1 MNAQSPAPVQGAI
14 PVHNANSR
22 IFPIVIVGHVD
33 HGKSTLIG
41 RLMYDTGSIDPTK
54 VAELESAAIKRGRPV
69 EWSFLLDALELER
82 DQGITLDTTRIW
94 FATNKRPYVII
105 DAPGHHEL
113 IRNMLTGAASAE
125 AAILVIDASQGMGEQ
140 TRRHANLLSLLGMA
154 QVLVAINKI
163 DLIDHDEIR
172 FQALADDIRAYLQ
185 KLNLSPQAIVPVSAR
200 SGDNIASASA
210 ATPWYRGPTLLA
222 ALDQFSPTARLP
234 DAPLRLPIQ
243 DIWFRDDQRI
253 LVGRIDAGSLSVGD
267 ELVFAPSGSKAKVTE
282 LLAWGPGTKPTTAQ
296 AGESI
301 ALTLDTPVLLERGTV
316 AHRLDQPPQTGH
328 RMDLRLIW
336 LDREP
341 LQLAERLS
349 LRIGTQDIEVHVDA
363 IHDIIDLDTLG
374 PKAARSVPANAI
386 ARVSLTARKSMVADA
401 ISPLSATGRAVLARR
416 HRVVAGAWVSKL
428 SDELQDNLTPI
439 ESHVTSALRHSI
451 NGHGGGVLWMTGYSG
466 SGKST
471 LAVALEA
478 ALATRGWRAFVLD
491 GDNLRKG
498 LNGDL
503 DFSAAA
509 RAENMRRA
517 AEVAKLMAQAGL
529 ITIVSLI
536 SPYENERR
544 RVREIVGPGFH
555 EIHVATDLE
564 TCIARDPKGL
574 YARAKQGLVRDF
586 TGIDSPYEVPTSPDF
601 VVNPGKQSQS
611 DCLGALMAYTL
622 EHFDLDAGRLA
633 KENFADGI

>member
-1 MNAQSPAPVQGAI
+1 VVAI
-14 PVHNANSR
+14 QDEPTR
-22 IFPIVIVGHVD
+22 GGKVIVAVGVEAKNMVGRTPGHINAVRPMKD
-33 HGKSTLIG
+33 GVIADFTFTEKMLQYFINKVHGNRFLKPSPRVLVCVPFGSTQVE
-41 RLMYDTGSIDPTK
+41 RR
-54 VAELESAAIKRGRPV
+54 AIR
-69 EWSFLLDALELER
+69 A
-82 DQGITLDTTRIW
+82 
-94 FATNKRPYVII
+94 
-105 DAPGHHEL
+105 APG
-113 IRNMLTGAASAE
+113 
-125 AAILVIDASQGMGEQ
+125 
-140 TRRHANLLSLLGMA
+140 
-154 QVLVAINKI
+154 
-163 DLIDHDEIR
+163 
-172 FQALADDIRAYLQ
+172 
-185 KLNLSPQAIVPVSAR
+185 
-200 SGDNIASASA
+200 
-210 ATPWYRGPTLLA
+210 
-222 ALDQFSPTARLP
+222 
-234 DAPLRLPIQ
+234 
-243 DIWFRDDQRI
+243 
-253 LVGRIDAGSLSVGD
+253 
-267 ELVFAPSGSKAKVTE
+267 
-282 LLAWGPGTKPTTAQ
+282 
-296 AGESI
+296 
-301 ALTLDTPVLLERGTV
+301 
-316 AHRLDQPPQTGH
+316 
-328 RMDLRLIW
+328 LIW

-386 ARVSLTARKSMVADA
+386 ARVSLTARKLMVADA

-428 SDELQDNLTPI
+428 SDDLQDNLTPI

-503 DFSAAA
+503 DFSTAA